1 MRLKSGENRTMSGES
16 GEVGIGLVGY
26 GHWGPNHARVFNQLD
41 GSRVIVVADRDPR
54 RLQAAVRQGHGT
66 VTTTNFD
73 AAIQHPG
80 VDAVVIATPTL
91 THHSLVK
98 AALLAG
104 KDVLVEKPLSYTSNE
119 SAELVALACERER
132 ILMCGHIFLFNPGIR
147 KLREYIEQATLG
159 RIYYMAATRT
169 NLGPLRTDVNA
180 LHDLGSHDVSIFHY
194 LLDGRPREVSAWGKA
209 YLQPDVEDVVFA
221 CLEYPNRTLCHMYVS
236 WLNPLKE
243 RTLVVVGDKRMAV
256 WNDASPSEPIRLY
269 DKGLMQEPYYDS
281 FGQFQ
286 LTLRDADVLIPKL
299 PAEEP
304 MKTQDQHF
312 LDCVRT
318 RRQPLADGVFA
329 HEVVLALE
337 ALHRSLRRGGAR
349 QPVETFKGWEQWVS

>member
-1 MRLKSGENRTMSGES
+1 MSGKSGE
-16 GEVGIGLVGY
+16 VKIGLVGY
-26 GHWGPNHARVFNQLD
+26 GHWGPNHARVFNDLD
-41 GSRVIVVADRDPR
+41 GCRVIVVADRNPQ
-54 RLQAAVRQGHGT
+54 RLQVVGRQAPGT
-66 VTTTNFD
+66 VTTTDFD
-73 AAIQHPG
+73 AVIHDPN

-98 AALLAG
+98 AALRAG
-104 KDVLVEKPLSYTSNE
+104 KDVLVEKPISYTSNE
-119 SAELVALACERER
+119 SAELVALARERER
-132 ILMCGHIFLFNPGIR
+132 ILMCGHVFLFNPGIR

-194 LLDGRPREVSAWGKA
+194 LLSGRPREVSAWGEA
-209 YLQPDVEDVVFA
+209 YLQHDVEDVAFA
-221 CLEYPNRTLCHMYVS
+221 CLEYPNRTLCHMHVS

-256 WNDASPSEPIRLY
+256 WNDASPLEPIRLY
-269 DKGLMQEPYYDS
+269 DKGLMKEPYYDS
-281 FGQFQ
+281 FGEFQ
-286 LTLRDADVLIPKL
+286 LVLRDADVLIPKL

-304 MKTQDQHF
+304 LKAQDQHF
-312 LDCVRT
+312 LDCIRT
-318 RRQPLADGVFA
+318 RRKPLSDGVFA

-337 ALHRSLRRGGAR
+337 ALQHSLRRGGAR
-349 QPVETFKGWEQWVS
+349 QLVETFEGQGLWVS